1 MNAYVLAAILVAI
14 GTVLLVV
21 PMRKS
26 AWALAPLTIGII
38 VILVLLA
45 TPRTG

>member
-1 MNAYVLAAILVAI
+1 MSAYDWAAILIGI
-14 GTVLLVV
+14 GTLLLVV

-26 AWALAPLTIGII
+26 AWALAPLAVGII